1 MSIATVG
8 AENLTEEGL
17 RRLAALGLSHDQLP
31 RHVAIIMDGNG
42 RWAQQRG
49 LPRVFGH
56 RRGIQSVR
64 AVTEECRRLCIQQL
78 TLYCLSVE
86 NWKRPQREIRFLM
99 RLLRHFL
106 VVERNELAGENIR
119 LVIIGERDGLPAEV
133 LDEMDRTAEM
143 TRNNTGMTLA
153 LAVNYGGRTEIA
165 KATRRIAEKV
175 SRGELRPEEIDESI
189 FDQHLDTA
197 GMPDPDLLIRTGGES
212 RISNFM
218 LWQLAYTEFY
228 FTDALWPDF
237 DENALEEALTWFGTR
252 VRRFGKT
259 DEQVSGEAL
268 KSYSLNESS

>member
-1 MSIATVG
+1 MSIATIG
-8 AENLTEEGL
+8 AENLTEEGV
-17 RRLAALGLSHDQLP
+17 RRLAEIGLSQDQLP

-42 RWAQQRG
+42 RWAQQRS

-106 VVERNELAGENIR
+106 VIERNELAAENIR
-119 LVIIGERDGLPAEV
+119 LVMIGERDGLPAEV
-133 LDEMDRTAEM
+133 LDEMDRTVEM

-165 KATRRIAEKV
+165 KATRRIADKV
-175 SRGELRPEEIDESI
+175 ARGELRPEEIDESI

-197 GMPDPDLLIRTGGES
+197 GMPDPDLIIRTSGEQ
-212 RISNFM
+212 RISNFL
-218 LWQLAYTEFY
+218 LWQAAYAEFV
-228 FTDALWPDF
+228 FQDVLWPDWGAEHLAQAIGEF
-237 DENALEEALTWFGTR
+237 RRRE
-252 VRRFGKT
+252 RRFG
-259 DEQVSGEAL
+259 SRAA
-268 KSYSLNESS
+268 